1 MRCDCDTVQAQDLLH
16 DYLALR
22 LDGEALAQLDAHLA
36 GCPSCRGDLELL
48 VEAHLA
54 GPAFW
59 SALGAA
65 RSAAEAGS
73 AAAAPLV
80 DRLGEVLAAAAAW
93 LLPERNAFSLE
104 AALAGAMSKE
114 TIVAGAHLRL
124 RIAAAPELNERRVV
138 VLYAAPGGDWKV
150 VFPASEEESLRLR
163 DLPEEGGGRAIDLSA
178 GDEPGV
184 QRWAIALPEAVTL
197 DWSVPSSE
205 RWTSLREAVLAEAT
219 PAAVVDIPV
228 LPRPV

>member
-1 MRCDCDTVQAQDLLH
+1 MRCDCDTVQTQDLLH

-36 GCPSCRGDLELL
+36 GCLSCRDDLELL

-65 RSAAEAGS
+65 RGAAEVGS
-73 AAAAPLV
+73 VAAAPLV
-80 DRLGEVLAAAAAW
+80 ERIGEVFAAAAAW

-104 AALAGAMSKE
+104 ASLAGAMSE
-114 TIVAGAHLRL
+114 DTIAAGAHLRL
-124 RIAAAPELNERRVV
+124 RIAAAPELNDRRVV
-138 VLYAAPGGDWKV
+138 VLYAAPGEEWKV
-150 VFPASEEESLRLR
+150 VFPASAEESLRLGE
-163 DLPEEGGGRAIDLSA
+163 LPEEGGGRAIDLSA
-178 GDEPGV
+178 GDEPGI
-184 QRWAIALPEAVTL
+184 QRWAIALPEAVKL
-197 DWSVPSSE
+197 DWSAPPSE
-205 RWTSLREAVLAEAT
+205 RWASLREAVVADAM